1 MIRHVSSSVS
11 VFAHPVET
19 SLQKHNLLPE
29 KQKCFLSNSETF
41 HVSQV
46 RFLLRK
52 HCFLVFAHLGKHGET
67 LAGNKVSETMFP
79 SLPKA

>member
-1 MIRHVSSSVS
+1 MYS
-11 VFAHPVET
+11 A
-19 SLQKHNLLPE
+19 
-29 KQKCFLSNSETF
+29 F

-67 LAGNKVSETMFP
+67 LAGNNVSATMFP
-79 SLPKA
+79 SLPRALIGWVLMDVNEWMSYENVKFKVYVYSGHS

>member
-1 MIRHVSSSVS
+1 MFPQ
-11 VFAHPVET
+11 VFLCLPTRGNIVAET
-19 SLQKHNLLPE
+19 QFASREAEMFPIK
-29 KQKCFLSNSETF
+29 SETF

-46 RFLLRK
+46 RFFLRK

-67 LAGNKVSETMFP
+67 LAGNNVSATMFP